1 MPVPIR
7 KLSDVNLLSFIFFDD
22 VHSVLNLGIQVIDD
36 SIFFVDFR
44 DFFNRNVDGF
54 YKHSRPWIKTI
65 LEVTLVVESDDL
77 LVSLWELL
85 VDSIPVIETLPP
97 FSDVILSDS
106 PAIEGSV
113 FELTFINEFW
123 LLVHFAISVK
133 FGVFE
138 FALINELVLK
148 SVDLTVAG
156 DKRERRGGRLTQMG
170 RMGMND
176 ELFISDRDGLFL
188 T

>member
-22 VHSVLNLGIQVIDD
+22 VHSMLNLGIQVIDD
-36 SIFFVDFR
+36 SIFLVDFG
-44 DFFNRNVDGF
+44 DFFNRNVYWF
-54 YKHSRPWIKTI
+54 YKHSRPWVKTI
-65 LEVTLVVESDDL
+65 LEVTLVVESDNL

-85 VDSIPVIETLPP
+85 VDSVPVIETLPP

-106 PAIEGSV
+106 PSIKDSV

-123 LLVHFAISVK
+123 LLVHFAISIE

-138 FALINELVLK
+138 FALINELVYK
-148 SVDLTVAG
+148 SEDLTVAS
-156 DKRERRGGRLTQMG
+156 DKGKRRWWRLT
-170 RMGMND
+170 
-176 ELFISDRDGLFL
+176 
-188 T
+188 